1 MPAKIPTES
10 SSCKAMGTSV
20 FCDAQNIQ
28 GVGKIRVT
36 GNTSGA
42 EWLRALIYNLEMLGC
57 WDGNFQTTYS
67 VPE

>member
-42 EWLRALIYNLEMLGC
+42 EWPRALIYNPEMLG
-57 WDGNFQTTYS
+57 WKFSNYS

>member
-28 GVGKIRVT
+28 GVGKIRGT

-42 EWLRALIYNLEMLGC
+42 EWLRALIYNPEMLG
-57 WDGNFQTTYS
+57 WKFSNYS